1 MKDLSFEDKNLRNLR
16 RFRICFLYFS
26 SCFFIFL
33 FIFFLHVSSFF
44 HFFIFFHL
52 LFSLFFLFF
61 FFFFFCFFHVFI
73 FICIIFSPF
82 FVFSFVFPFS
92 LFSSCSSR
100 NQGRGREHVSQPDN
114 CTMAQPDRGER
125 RLVRSQDGIQAIGVI
140 GQLLQLTKGPSS
152 LSCFSFFSILV
163 FSFKNVSSFSFFLYL
178 FQKKFQCWH

>member
-1 MKDLSFEDKNLRNLR
+1 M
-16 RFRICFLYFS
+16 FLHFFVHLFS
-26 SCFFIFL
+26 SCFFIF
-33 FIFFLHVSSFF
+33 SFF
-44 HFFIFFHL
+44 HFFSSLVFSFF
-52 LFSLFFLFF
+52 SFF